1 MNTRFKTLSLALA
14 AAMALGLTACAPPSE
29 KEDKAQAAKS
39 QDAQVEPLNKVQT
52 LVSISSNN
60 SYRAIKTFDVTGY
73 NDIKGVIIEPVAGGP
88 QKLGWTNTAGEFFI
102 PGEFYNS
109 EGLMINSAMLHKFG
123 ETKAG
128 GAAQAP
134 AAGPQ
139 AKYTTPT
146 AVADA
151 IANQG
156 FVAGTKGPIVTAFF
170 EPYCGYCNQL
180 FERLAPKIDAGEL
193 RVRFIMVS
201 FLSPDSAGHAADITN
216 ARNPY
221 EALKKWESV
230 KDKHSAGQSSA
241 SDKQKEQIA
250 KNSTLMNDAGMGGT
264 PALVFCN
271 TKGEVQTLSGMPQDF
286 EGFLNNLGSTG
297 HPSCSTK

>member
-14 AAMALGLTACAPPSE
+14 AAMALGLSACAPPSE

-39 QDAQVEPLNKVQT
+39 HDAQVEPLNKVQT
-52 LVSISSNN
+52 LVSISSQNK
-60 SYRAIKTFDVTGY
+60 YRAVKTFDINGY
-73 NDIKGVIIEPVAGGP
+73 ADIKGVIIEPSGGGA
-88 QKLGWTNTAGEFFI
+88 QQVGWTNAAGEFFI

-123 ETKAG
+123 EPNTA

-146 AVADA
+146 AIADA

-180 FERLAPKIDAGEL
+180 FERLAPKIDSGEL

-201 FLSPDSAGHAADITN
+201 FLTPDSAGHAADITN

-221 EALKKWESV
+221 EALKKWEAL
-230 KDKHSAGQSSA
+230 KDKSSAGQSSA
-241 SDKQKEQIA
+241 SDKQKEQIL

-271 TKGEVQTLSGMPQDF
+271 KNGEVQTLSGMPQDF
-286 EGFLNNLGSTG
+286 AGFLGNLSSTG
-297 HPSCSTK
+297 HPTCSTK